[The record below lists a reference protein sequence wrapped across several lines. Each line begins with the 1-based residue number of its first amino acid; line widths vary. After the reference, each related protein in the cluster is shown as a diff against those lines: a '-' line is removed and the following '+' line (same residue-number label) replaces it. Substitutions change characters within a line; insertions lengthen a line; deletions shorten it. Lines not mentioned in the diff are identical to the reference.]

1 MESYFRVSADATDT
15 DKRVRREYM
24 RFVWRKRRAYLP
36 GFVFSLV
43 ILFVIA
49 PVSAFLAAG
58 RGGYELLFVGIAC
71 LLYMLLLPNIASSML
86 GRGRRAAG
94 AVYDFTSDSVV
105 LHGGGGEEEATS
117 YSDITEIVELP
128 RMFVLFA
135 GGKRAATVSKEA
147 FISGEAE
154 AFAAFISVRCGRGIT
169 AFSDRRG
176 RRAVLA
182 VGAILLAAVIT
193 VCAGVLGIKY
203 AGRGYANS
211 EGSVQV
217 RASAEERNLI

>member
-1 MESYFRVSADATDT
+1 
-15 DKRVRREYM
+15 
-24 RFVWRKRRAYLP
+24 
-36 GFVFSLV
+36 
-43 ILFVIA
+43 
-49 PVSAFLAAG
+49 
-58 RGGYELLFVGIAC
+58 
-71 LLYMLLLPNIASSML
+71 MLLLPNIASSML

-154 AFAAFISVRCGRGIT
+154 AFAAFISVRCGREIT